1 MLTLTYEQ
9 ASTIGEITAQL
20 LGRARGDSR
29 HRGGLHITKRPVHGG
44 SKEAGSLLEE
54 AFYGRLTK
62 ASRRAI
68 ERGGNMMFEI
78 GRRALRDARKTGRD
92 LTAFERKCIRITG
105 STLRVLATMLY
116 MDKLFKGR
124 VYPSYEMIAD
134 WAVVSRPTVHRALK
148 SLEAAGLLAR
158 LRRYVQIEAE
168 TVGARSEQTSNAY
181 RLELPAMVRD
191 LIERR
196 FRPAPMPDDEAQRQR
211 DRLTDHAT
219 MLSGLSKADYIRA
232 TTTDAGLAK
241 TLISLLEGIEK
252 RDRLSS

>member
-1 MLTLTYEQ
+1 
-9 ASTIGEITAQL
+9 
-20 LGRARGDSR
+20 
-29 HRGGLHITKRPVHGG
+29 
-44 SKEAGSLLEE
+44 
-54 AFYGRLTK
+54 
-62 ASRRAI
+62 
-68 ERGGNMMFEI
+68 
-78 GRRALRDARKTGRD
+78 
-92 LTAFERKCIRITG
+92 
-105 STLRVLATMLY
+105 

-124 VYPSYEMIAD
+124 VYPSYEMIAE

-158 LRRYVQIEAE
+158 LRRYVQIEDE
-168 TVGARSEQTSNAY
+168 TIGARSEQTSNAY
-181 RLELPAMVRD
+181 RLELPAIVRD

-211 DRLTDHAT
+211 DRLSDHAT